1 MGNTENR
8 LKRLEAGIDAV
19 RRGDKDM
26 FDLSKEAESI
36 FMEEF
41 NDNVRGIEEK
51 LFELKN
57 KIVAG
62 KLTEESFEASI
73 KEIISLAKTPSIN
86 NMAQSFSEDQLGQ
99 LNEILQKQV
108 VVPMIHYMEK
118 EFKKVDVGTTKL
130 SVQVKN
136 HTTKAYE
143 FITAHLNT
151 VQQNII
157 SEIDTVAT
165 RVDAI
170 DSPRRLR

>member
-19 RRGDKDM
+19 RSGDKDM

-86 NMAQSFSEDQLGQ
+86 NMAQSFSEEQLGQ

-108 VVPMIHYMEK
+108 VVPMINYMEK
-118 EFKKVDVGTTKL
+118 EFKEVAEGTTKL
-130 SVQVKN
+130 AGTIIKEN
-136 HTTKAYE
+136 TLAYNL
-143 FITAHLNT
+143 ISKHLNT
-151 VQQNII
+151 IQQNII
-157 SEIDTVAT
+157 SEIDRVAT

-170 DSPRRLR
+170 DSPRRL